1 MKLCTSGIIIISYL
15 LLIQNFSNLYMYF
28 ILHICHSYLL
38 NKVHKH
44 SNIFETSK
52 LVSLEVLPIIIS
64 NELLKPRFIIHSKQ
78 TASLKTIAKKQS

>member
-1 MKLCTSGIIIISYL
+1 MENF
-15 LLIQNFSNLYMYF
+15 LIRTNKFSNLYMYL
-28 ILHICHSYLL
+28 ILNIYYSYYL
-38 NKVHKH
+38 NKVHED
-44 SNIFETSK
+44 SNIFKTSK